1 MKNLDLTKKNLA
13 INGGNPIRTKPWLDN
28 FTTGEEE
35 KKAVLRVMDK
45 GYLSLFEGSH
55 TPDAPFAF
63 EGGVEVKKLE
73 SEWCNY
79 YNSNYAVSMNSA
91 TSCLYAAIGALG
103 IGYGDEVIV
112 SPYTMTACAAAPLI
126 YGAIPVF
133 ADVELETGSI
143 SPECF
148 EKLIT
153 KKTKA
158 IIVVHQFGIPA
169 NMNAIMRIA
178 KKHKIV
184 VIEDCAQSHGAK
196 YNGNFVG
203 TIGHIGIFSLNVNKT
218 IQSGEGGICITNDR
232 EINFRLQLIR
242 NHGEAVV
249 EGAEYKNLTN
259 IIGFNYRLTE
269 IQAAIASCQLK
280 KLDRLN
286 SERIEYINHLSEIL
300 KDIEF
305 LSVPPEIDGC
315 ISTFY
320 LYPLRFLKDK
330 TNISRNEFVC
340 ALNAEGMMFYQGY
353 TKPLYLQPM
362 YRTKNLYKYNY
373 PFSAPQNED
382 CYINYEKGICPN
394 AEMLY
399 FEQMIINEHIRP
411 PNTMEDMNDILKAF
425 SKVANV

>member
-63 EGGVEVKKLE
+63 EGGPEVKKLE

-91 TSCLYAAIGALG
+91 TSCLYSAIGALG

-196 YNGNFVG
+196 YNGKFVG
-203 TIGHIGIFSLNVNKT
+203 TIGYIGIFSLNVNKT
-218 IQSGEGGICITNDR
+218 IQSGEGGICITNDS
-232 EINFRLQLIR
+232 EINYRLQLIR

-249 EGAEYKNLTN
+249 EGAEYKNITN
-259 IIGFNYRLTE
+259 IVGFNYRLTE
-269 IQAAIASCQLK
+269 IQAVIASCQLE
-280 KLDRLN
+280 KLDKLN
-286 SERIEYINHLSEIL
+286 SERLEYINHLSDNL

-305 LSVPPEIDGC
+305 LSVPPEIDGSK
-315 ISTFY
+315 STFY

-330 TNISRNEFVC
+330 TNVSRNEFVS
-340 ALNAEGMMFYQGY
+340 ALNAEGMIFYQGY
-353 TKPLYLQPM
+353 TKPLYLQPL

-373 PFSAPQNED
+373 PFSAPQNKD

-394 AEMLY
+394 AEKLY

-411 PNTMEDMNDILKAF
+411 PNTMEDMNDILNAF
-425 SKVANV
+425 SKVADV